1 MKPVKSFALIAHW
14 CLRISVLL
22 FMIALF
28 LPIAKTI
35 DFQHLSVFIL
45 LAFLY
50 CLFGILLFIGGFQ
63 KNATLTII
71 AAIIVFLISVY
82 FLVTKYG
89 GSILAFDFIIY
100 MFPLSI
106 SLYFLANGNN

>member
-1 MKPVKSFALIAHW
+1 MKPIKSFALISHW
-14 CLRISVLL
+14 SLRISILL

-35 DFQHLSVFIL
+35 DFQHLTIFIL
-45 LAFLY
+45 IAFMY

-63 KNATLTII
+63 KNASLTVIS
-71 AAIIVFLISVY
+71 AIIVFLISVY
-82 FLVTKYG
+82 FIVTKYN
-89 GSILAFDFIIY
+89 GSILDFNFIIY

-106 SLYFLANGNN
+106 SLYFLASGNN